1 MFAGRGRMSDHTEGF
16 YRHGLSRM
24 SGRST
29 TEHGRVASPL
39 ELLFDLVFAAAF
51 GVLGTQF
58 AHGIA
63 IDEVMPAL
71 GAFLFGGAAIIWAW
85 INYSWFASAFD
96 TDDWAFR
103 LMTMLQMAGVIVLA
117 IGLAPMFS
125 SLEHGEPIDN
135 QVMVAGYIVMRVAMI
150 GQWLRAARS
159 SAHRSTAL
167 TYVVCIAV
175 AQVGWVI
182 VAWVPMTLP
191 ATLVAAALCWVVEL
205 SGPVIAERR
214 SSTGSTPWHPHH
226 ISERYSLLAIIT
238 LGETVIGTIAAAQ
251 EVTAE
256 EGWSANSIVVIAA
269 GIAMTFAL
277 WWTYF
282 LLPSAPILEVHR
294 TRAFVWGYAHAII
307 FLAIAAV
314 GASLHLIGYVFDPEV
329 HMPTVTVITA
339 LAVSVMVYSLAIYAI
354 HAWLTREPTKNVA
367 LQLPGVLLPAAA
379 IALAAAGMPLWLCLL
394 VVLAG
399 PVGVVL
405 AYETGGWRGIDA
417 QLHRAV
423 TAGRTAGA

>member
-1 MFAGRGRMSDHTEGF
+1 MSDHTEGF

-24 SGRST
+24 LGRST

-63 IDEVMPAL
+63 IGEMMPAL
-71 GAFLFGGAAIIWAW
+71 GAFAFGGAAIIWAW

-117 IGLAPMFS
+117 IGLAPMFE
-125 SLEHGEPIDN
+125 SLEHGEPIAN

-159 SAHRSTAL
+159 AEHRSTAL
-167 TYVVCIAV
+167 TYVVCIAI

-182 VAWVPMTLP
+182 VAWVPMTLQ

-205 SGPVIAERR
+205 LGPILAERR
-214 SSTGSTPWHPHH
+214 AANGSTPWHPHH
-226 ISERYSLLAIIT
+226 IAERYSLLAIIT

-269 GIAMTFAL
+269 GIAMTFAV

-294 TRAFVWGYAHAII
+294 RRAFVWGYGHAVL
-307 FLAIAAV
+307 FLAIVAV

-329 HMPTVTVITA
+329 HLSTVTVVSC
-339 LAVSVMVYSLAIYAI
+339 LAASVIVYSLALYAI
-354 HAWLTREPTKNVA
+354 HAWLTREPTKNIG
-367 LQLPGVLLPAAA
+367 LQLPGVLLPALA
-379 IALAAAGMPLWLCLL
+379 IVLAVAGLPLWLCLL

-399 PVGVVL
+399 PVGVVV
-405 AYETGGWRGIDA
+405 AYETGGWRGVDA
-417 QLHRAV
+417 QLRRAV
-423 TAGRTAGA
+423 AVGPTVGA